1 MLERG
6 FRLRIT
12 TKEQIMKVKPL
23 AVTAVG
29 LALVGSLVLLVW
41 GDEFTKKDQERWQK
55 EYMSVVQKG
64 RELWVSGDLGTN
76 GVACAQCHP
85 NAANTHPET
94 YPKFQQQL
102 GRVIALRDMIN
113 WCLQQPLEGKP
124 LELDDPKLIAIEAY
138 IAYERRGVPMA
149 PGKH

>member
-1 MLERG
+1 MSKKLT
-6 FRLRIT
+6 I
-12 TKEQIMKVKPL
+12 PAL
-23 AVTAVG
+23 AIGAAAV
-29 LALVGSLVLLVW
+29 LAGTLGVQA
-41 GDEFTKKDQERWQK
+41 DEFTAQDVAHWQD

-85 NAANTHPET
+85 NGADTHPET

-102 GRVIALRDMIN
+102 GRVVALREMIN
-113 WCLQQPLEGKP
+113 WCLMNPLEGTP
-124 LELDDPKLIAIEAY
+124 LDLDSPEMVAMEAY
-138 IAYERRGVPMA
+138 LAWERRGVELA